1 MLARWVWERVS
12 AARERISRPPEP
24 LVHVEWRRYVE
35 AFHTVGLAQELDIQ
49 TLPARLGD
57 PARGTPTSEDVSRLL
72 DGYYRGDGDAEAGMR
87 RTRADR
93 YVTHHA
99 GDRSTARQIVARLR
113 LAVPEIGPLALVDED
128 ARREPSSAISLRTF
142 RRKAPLP
149 RRELDSESFEHSG
162 LLYVRRTITVRAL
175 VAATNALL
183 ASRGIARRFLPLDG
197 TDELEAYVA
206 LEPGDAAVLDLVDA
220 FAAPLD
226 ELRAFAG
233 WGSSS
238 SAIDPEL
245 EELIAPPAR
254 VA

>member
-1 MLARWVWERVS
+1 MLARWVWERVT
-12 AARERISRPPEP
+12 AARERISRPPESG
-24 LVHVEWRRYVE
+24 VHVEWRRYLE
-35 AFHTVGLAQELDIQ
+35 AFHTVGLGTELEVQ
-49 TLPARLGD
+49 SLPARLGE
-57 PARGTPTSEDVSRLL
+57 PARAVPTSEHVARLL
-72 DGYYRGDGDAEAGMR
+72 DTYYRGDGDVETGMR
-87 RTRADR
+87 RARADR

-99 GDRSTARQIVARLR
+99 SDRSTARQIVGRLR
-113 LAVPEIGPLALVDED
+113 IAVPEIGPLALVDED
-128 ARREPSSAISLRTF
+128 ARRDRPTALSLRTF
-142 RRKAPLP
+142 RRRAPLP
-149 RRELDSESFEHSG
+149 TRELDAEQFEHSG

-197 TDELEAYVA
+197 TEECESYLG

-233 WGSSS
+233 WGDSS
-238 SAIDPEL
+238 PELDADL
-245 EELIAPPAR
+245 EELIGPTAR